1 MQPRCIGAEMA
12 SAAGIVPT
20 TYRLIMNVDS
30 STWEFTTIPALCAQ
44 AAEAYGEQIAVED
57 NGVSLSFVE
66 LDALRRRIAKAFMAA
81 GVSKGDRVMIW
92 GPNTWKWFASALGL
106 VSAGAI
112 LIPTSTRFKGT
123 EIAELIKR
131 SGASMMLSTGEFLG
145 RYYPDQLDAA
155 SRAALR
161 AVVVFDGARGE
172 DMAWEAFLDAG
183 DRISDAE
190 LEARIASVQP
200 DDLCDMLFTSGTT
213 GYPKGVMYAHRQCLR
228 AIDAWA
234 TRVGIGYR
242 DRILVIPP
250 FFHAFGYRSGAIVSL
265 MRGAVLM
272 PHLTYDPDEILHRV
286 AREKV
291 SVIPGPPAIFHG
303 MLQHPELSKFDTS
316 SLRLGI
322 TGGSVVPAT
331 LIRRMRS
338 DLGFAGVVNGYG
350 LTECGGYG
358 TMCRADDD
366 AEVIANTCGK
376 PFPNTEVCIMGED
389 RQLLA
394 DGKPGEVVIR
404 GYLTMQGYFNDP
416 EATAKTIDE
425 DGWLHTGD
433 IGYFDDDGNLRI
445 EDRVKDMYIT
455 GGFNCYP
462 AEIERFMS
470 AHPAVGQIAVI
481 GVPDERMG
489 EVGKAFVVLR
499 PGKTATEQELIDW
512 ARANI
517 ANFKVPRSIE
527 FRTSLP
533 TSPQGKVVK
542 DQLRQQAS

>member
-1 MQPRCIGAEMA
+1 MT
-12 SAAGIVPT
+12 SATADG
-20 TYRLIMNVDS
+20 D
-30 STWEFTTIPALCAQ
+30 FTTIPDLCAR
-44 AAEAYGEQIAVED
+44 AAALYGDDVAIED
-57 NGVSLSFVE
+57 GGLAISFTA
-66 LDALRRRIAKAFMAA
+66 LDGLRRRIARAFMAS
-81 GVSKGDRVMIW
+81 GVRKGDRVMIW
-92 GPNTWKWFASALGL
+92 APNSWKWFAAALGL
-106 VSAGAI
+106 VSTGAV
-112 LIPTSTRFKGT
+112 LIPCSTRFRGI
-123 EIAELIKR
+123 EVAELIRR
-131 SGASMMLSTGEFLG
+131 SGATMMLSAGDFLG
-145 RYYPDQLDAA
+145 RYYPSMLGAEA
-155 SRAALR
+155 REPLR
-161 AVVVFDGARGE
+161 DIVVFDGARDPETGWEEFLARAETVGE
-172 DMAWEAFLDAG
+172 DELDA
-183 DRISDAE
+183 RV
-190 LEARIASVQP
+190 ASVGP

-213 GYPKGVMYAHRQCLR
+213 GHPKGVMYGHRQALR

-234 TRVGIGYR
+234 TRVGIRRG

-265 MRGAVLM
+265 MRGGVLL
-272 PHLTYDPDEILHRV
+272 PHLTYDADEILRRV
-286 AREKV
+286 ERDRI

-303 MLQHPELSKFDTS
+303 MLQHPALARFDTG

-376 PFPNTEVCIMGED
+376 PFPETQVRIRGPEGAFLPDGE
-389 RQLLA
+389 A
-394 DGKPGEVVIR
+394 GEVVIR
-404 GYLTMQGYFNDP
+404 GYITMRGYFMDE
-416 EATAKTIDE
+416 EATARTIDA
-425 DGWLHTGD
+425 DGWLRTGD
-433 IGYFDDDGNLRI
+433 IGWFDADGNLRI

-462 AEIERFMS
+462 AEIERLMS

-481 GVPDERMG
+481 GVPDERLG

-499 PGKTATEQELIDW
+499 PGQAATGDELVEW

-517 ANFKVPRSIE
+517 ANYKVPRSIE
-527 FRTSLP
+527 FRDALP

-542 DQLRQQAS
+542 DRLRFPAPGDA

>member
-1 MQPRCIGAEMA
+1 
-12 SAAGIVPT
+12 
-20 TYRLIMNVDS
+20 MNMTSDS
-30 STWEFTTIPALCAQ
+30 PLSNFTTIPALCAQ
-44 AAEAYGEQIAVED
+44 AALTYGNAAAIED
-57 NGVSLSFVE
+57 GGATISFVE
-66 LDALRRRIAKAFMAA
+66 LDRLRRRVAKAFMAS
-81 GVSKGDRVMIW
+81 GVRKGDKVMIW
-92 GPNTWKWFASALGL
+92 APNSWKWFAGALGL
-106 VSAGAI
+106 VSAGGV
-112 LIPTSTRFKGT
+112 LIPCSTRFKST
-123 EIAELIKR
+123 EVAELVRR
-131 SGASMMLSTGEFLG
+131 SGATMMLCVGDFLG
-145 RYYPDQLDAA
+145 SHYPDMLTAEA
-155 SRAALR
+155 RAALR
-161 AVVVFDGARGE
+161 DVVVLDGARDGE
-172 DMAWEAFLDAG
+172 TAWDAFIARGDAVT
-183 DRISDAE
+183 DAE
-190 LEARIASVQP
+190 LDARTQTVGP

-213 GYPKGVMYAHRQCLR
+213 GHPKGVMYAHRQCLR

-234 TRVGIGYR
+234 TRVGIARG

-265 MRGAVLM
+265 MRGAVLL
-272 PHLTYDPDEILHRV
+272 PHLTYDSNEILKRV
-286 AREKV
+286 EREKI

-303 MLQHPELSKFDTS
+303 MLQHPDLASFDTS

-366 AEVIANTCGK
+366 DEVIANTSGK
-376 PFPNTEVCIMGED
+376 PFPDTEVRIMD
-389 RQLLA
+389 A
-394 DGKPGEVVIR
+394 DGAMLPDGQPGEVVIR
-404 GYLTMQGYFNDP
+404 GYITMRGYFMDP
-416 EATAKTIDE
+416 EATAKTIDPQ
-425 DGWLHTGD
+425 GWLHTGD
-433 IGYFDDDGNLRI
+433 IGYFDANGNLRI
-445 EDRVKDMYIT
+445 EDRVKDMFIT

-481 GVPDERMG
+481 GVPDERLG

-499 PGKTATEQELIDW
+499 PGKTATERELIDW
-512 ARANI
+512 ARASI

-527 FRTSLP
+527 FRDALP

-542 DQLRQQAS
+542 DQLRVRAGT

>member
-1 MQPRCIGAEMA
+1 MA
-12 SAAGIVPT
+12 VETPDW
-20 TYRLIMNVDS
+20 N
-30 STWEFTTIPALCAQ
+30 FTTIPDLCAK
-44 AAEAYGEQIAVED
+44 AATTYGDDVAIED
-57 NGVSLSFVE
+57 CGMSITFVE
-66 LDALRRRIAKAFMAA
+66 LDALRRRVAKSFIAL
-81 GVSKGDRVMIW
+81 GVKKGDKVMIW
-92 GPNTWKWFASALGL
+92 GPNSWKWFAAALGL
-106 VSAGAI
+106 VSVGGI
-112 LIPTSTRFKGT
+112 LIPCSTRFKGT
-123 EIAELIKR
+123 EVAELIRR
-131 SGASMMLSTGEFLG
+131 SGASMMMSVGEFLG
-145 RYYPDQLDAA
+145 QYYPDMLGTGA
-155 SRAALR
+155 REALR
-161 AVVVFDGARGE
+161 TVVVFDGARSGE
-172 DMAWEAFLDAG
+172 MAWDDFLAKG
-183 DRISDAE
+183 ETIADAE
-190 LEARIASVQP
+190 LDARTSEVGP

-234 TRVGIGYR
+234 TRVGIR
-242 DRILVIPP
+242 RHDRILVIPP

-265 MRGAVLM
+265 MRGAVLL
-272 PHLTYDPDEILHRV
+272 PHLTYDPEEILHRV
-286 AREKV
+286 EREKI

-303 MLQHPELSKFDTS
+303 MLQHPELAKFDTG

-322 TGGSVVPAT
+322 TGGSVVPST

-376 PFPNTEVCIMGED
+376 PFPETEVRIMGAD
-389 RQLLA
+389 RRILP
-394 DGKPGEVVIR
+394 DGEHGEVVIR
-404 GYLTMQGYFNDP
+404 GYITMRGYFMDP

-433 IGYFDDDGNLRI
+433 IGYFDADGNLRI

-462 AEIERFMS
+462 AEIERLLS

-481 GVPDERMG
+481 GVPDDRLG

-499 PGKTATEQELIDW
+499 PGKTATEKELIDW

-517 ANFKVPRSIE
+517 ANFKAPRSVE
-527 FRTSLP
+527 FRDSLP

-542 DQLRQQAS
+542 DQLRQPSSRNA

>member
-1 MQPRCIGAEMA
+1 MA
-12 SAAGIVPT
+12 IEG
-20 TYRLIMNVDS
+20 LDS
-30 STWEFTTIPALCAQ
+30 DFTTIPALSAR
-44 AAEAYGEQIAVED
+44 AAEHYGDARAIED
-57 NGVSLSFVE
+57 GGVSLTFVE
-66 LDALRRRIAKAFMAA
+66 LDQWRRRLAKSFMAS
-81 GVSKGDRVMIW
+81 GIRKGDKVMIW
-92 GPNTWKWFASALGL
+92 GPNSWKWFATSLGL

-112 LIPTSTRFKGT
+112 LIPCSTRFKGAEVT
-123 EIAELIKR
+123 ELIRR
-131 SGASMMLSTGEFLG
+131 SGTTMLMVVGEFIG
-145 RYYPDQLDAA
+145 QYYPDMLGADA
-155 SRAALR
+155 RELLR
-161 AVVVFDGARGE
+161 DIVVFDSAREGE
-172 DMAWEAFLDAG
+172 STWEDFVSRSASVD
-183 DRISDAE
+183 DAE
-190 LEARIASVQP
+190 LNMRAASVGP

-213 GYPKGVMYAHRQCLR
+213 GYPKGVMYAHQQCLR

-234 TRVGIGYR
+234 TRVGIQRG

-250 FFHAFGYRSGAIVSL
+250 LFHAFGYRSGAIVSL

-286 AREKV
+286 QNEKV

-303 MLQHPELSKFDTS
+303 MLQHPELAKFDTS

-338 DLGFAGVVNGYG
+338 ELGFAGVVNGYG

-358 TMCRADDD
+358 TMCRADDND
-366 AEVIANTCGK
+366 DVIANTSGK
-376 PFPNTEVCIMGED
+376 PFPDTEVRILDGEGAF
-389 RQLLA
+389 LP
-394 DGKPGEVVIR
+394 DGTPGEVVIR
-404 GYLTMQGYFNDP
+404 GYITMQGYFNDP
-416 EATAKTIDE
+416 EATAKTVDK

-433 IGYFDDDGNLRI
+433 IGYFDESGNLRI

-470 AHPAVGQIAVI
+470 AHPSIGQIAVI
-481 GVPDERMG
+481 GVPDDRLG

-499 PGKTATEQELIDW
+499 PGTTATAQELIAW

-527 FRTSLP
+527 FRQSLP

-542 DQLRQQAS
+542 DQLRTPASQGA

>member
-1 MQPRCIGAEMA
+1 MVTEG
-12 SAAGIVPT
+12 SDW
-20 TYRLIMNVDS
+20 N
-30 STWEFTTIPALCAQ
+30 FTTIPALSAR
-44 AAEAYGEQIAVED
+44 AAELYGEARALED
-57 NGVSLSFVE
+57 GSVNLTFIE
-66 LDALRRRIAKAFMAA
+66 LDQWRRRLAKAFIAS
-81 GVSKGDRVMIW
+81 GVHKGDRVMIW
-92 GPNTWKWFASALGL
+92 APNSWKWFAASLGL

-112 LIPTSTRFKGT
+112 LIPCSTRFKGT
-123 EIAELIKR
+123 EVAELIRR
-131 SGASMMLSTGEFLG
+131 SGTTMLLVTGEFLG
-145 RYYPDQLDAA
+145 QYYPDMLGPEA
-155 SRAALR
+155 RAPLR
-161 AVVVFDGARGE
+161 EMVVFDGAGAGE
-172 DMAWEAFLDAG
+172 TTWEAFVARGEAMGDDELDA
-183 DRISDAE
+183 RA
-190 LEARIASVQP
+190 ASVAP
-200 DDLCDMLFTSGTT
+200 DDLCDTLFTSGTT

-234 TRVGIGYR
+234 TRVGIRRG

-265 MRGAVLM
+265 MRGGVLL

-286 AREKV
+286 QSDRV
-291 SVIPGPPAIFHG
+291 SVIAGPPAIFHG
-303 MLQHPELSKFDTS
+303 MLQHPDLAEFDTS

-366 AEVIANTCGK
+366 DDVIANTSGTA
-376 PFPNTEVCIMGED
+376 FPDTEVRIMD
-389 RQLLA
+389 A
-394 DGKPGEVVIR
+394 DGALLPDGEPGEVVVR
-404 GYLTMQGYFNDP
+404 GYLVMRGYFNDP
-416 EATAKTIDE
+416 EATARTIDA

-433 IGYFDDDGNLRI
+433 IGYFDRNGNLRI

-470 AHPAVGQIAVI
+470 AHPAIGQIAVI
-481 GVPDERMG
+481 GVPDDRLG

-499 PGKTATEQELIDW
+499 PGALATEQELIAW

-517 ANFKVPRSIE
+517 ANFKVPRSVE
-527 FRTSLP
+527 FRASLP

-542 DQLRQQAS
+542 DQLRAPASQGA

>member
-1 MQPRCIGAEMA
+1 
-12 SAAGIVPT
+12 
-20 TYRLIMNVDS
+20 MNVDS
-30 STWEFTTIPALCAQ
+30 STWDFTTIPALCAQ
-44 AAEAYGEQIAVED
+44 AAQVYGDQTAIED
-57 NGVSLSFVE
+57 GGVTLSFLE
-66 LDALRRRIAKAFMAA
+66 LDTIRRKVAKAFIAA
-81 GVSKGDRVMIW
+81 GIKKGDRVMIW
-92 GPNTWKWFASALGL
+92 SPNTWKWFSAALGL
-106 VSAGAI
+106 VSVGAI
-112 LIPTSTRFKGT
+112 LIPTSTRFKGA
-123 EIAELIKR
+123 EVGELIKR
-131 SGASMMLSTGEFLG
+131 SGASMMLSVGDFLG
-145 RYYPDQLDAA
+145 QYYPDQLNGS
-155 SRAALR
+155 SRTSLR
-161 AVVVFDGARGE
+161 ALIVFDGARGE
-172 DMAWEAFLDAG
+172 DMSWDAFLAAGEDIDDVQLDA
-183 DRISDAE
+183 ITSNV
-190 LEARIASVQP
+190 LP

-213 GYPKGVMYAHRQCLR
+213 GHPKGVMYAHRQCLR
-228 AIDAWA
+228 AVDAWA
-234 TRVGIGYR
+234 TRVGIRHR

-265 MRGAVLM
+265 MRGAVLL

-286 AREKV
+286 WREQI
-291 SVIPGPPAIFHG
+291 SVIPGPPTIFHG
-303 MLQHPELSKFDTS
+303 MLQHPQLAKFDTS

-338 DLGFAGVVNGYG
+338 ELGFTGVVNGYG

-376 PFPNTEVCIMGED
+376 PFPDTEVCIMGEHGK
-389 RQLLA
+389 LLP
-394 DGKPGEVVIR
+394 DGEPGEVVVR
-404 GYLTMQGYFNDP
+404 GYITMRGYFNDM
-416 EATAKTIDE
+416 EATAKTIDQ

-433 IGYFDDDGNLRI
+433 IGYFDTDGNLRI

-481 GVPDERMG
+481 GVPDDRMG
-489 EVGKAFVVLR
+489 EIGKAFVVLR
-499 PGKTATEQELIDW
+499 PGTSATERELIDW
-512 ARANI
+512 TRANI
-517 ANFKVPRSIE
+517 ANYKVPRIIE

-542 DQLRQQAS
+542 DRLRDPLPQTT